1 MTIYEEAKKAQNQH
15 ELKNLYDNLQW
26 KHINKF
32 ASKWNLATICIAI
45 PEAVVAQLRVDFAA
59 TYPDKS
65 FDVEWQKIV
74 DGIEDDKSVWRPAG
88 PPKTPELL

>member
-1 MTIYEEAKKAQNQH
+1 MIDHEPNQ
-15 ELKNLYDNLQW
+15 LLRDLQW

-45 PEAVVAQLRVDFAA
+45 PEAVVAQLQIDFDS

-88 PPKTPELL
+88 PPKTLELL

>member
-1 MTIYEEAKKAQNQH
+1 MISCELNQL
-15 ELKNLYDNLQW
+15 LKDLQW

-32 ASKWNLATICIAI
+32 ASKWKLATICIAI
-45 PEAVVAQLRVDFAA
+45 PEAVVAQLQIDFES

-74 DGIEDDKSVWRPAG
+74 DGIEDDNSVWRPAG
-88 PPKTPELL
+88 PPQTLELL